1 MAFLGAEHGLQGER
15 ASVAVAHGLNVA
27 APGLGSIGLAVV
39 GHGLNCSAAC
49 GIFLDQGPNLCF
61 LHWQADSLPLS
72 HQGSPSLLNEDHF
85 A

>member
-49 GIFLDQGPNLCF
+49 GIFLDQPALAGGFFTIRKPFF
-61 LHWQADSLPLS
+61 L
-72 HQGSPSLLNEDHF
+72 F
-85 A
+85 F